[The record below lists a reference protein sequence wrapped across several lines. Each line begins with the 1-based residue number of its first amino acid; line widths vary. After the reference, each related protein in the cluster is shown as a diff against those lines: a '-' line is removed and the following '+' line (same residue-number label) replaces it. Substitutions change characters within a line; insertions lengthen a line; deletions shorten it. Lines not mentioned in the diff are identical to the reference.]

1 MERQVKIFIV
11 VTLVFMMLVGLAF
24 YSAWF
29 KQEKENANIS
39 AIDPNNPLLVKAKG
53 LAQTHLDT
61 LFVLYANYP
70 EHTYVRFP
78 YKYKDAEVQIWA
90 EVQELA
96 RDHVSVMIKPG
107 PYAPGFVTDEQ
118 EIQLS
123 IDRIDDWLVETGSTI
138 RGGYTTQAILL
149 DQMNREGAN
158 TDSLQGQLNRFQDQ
172 LNR

>member
-1 MERQVKIFIV
+1 MV
-11 VTLVFMMLVGLAF
+11 LVGLAF

-29 KQEKENANIS
+29 KQEKDNANIS
-39 AIDPNNPLLVKAKG
+39 AIDPNNPLLIEAKNM
-53 LAQTHLDT
+53 AEKNMDS
-61 LFVLYANYP
+61 LFVLYANHP

-107 PYAPGFVTDEQ
+107 PYAPGFITNEQ

-138 RGGYTTQAILL
+138 RGGFTTQAILL
-149 DQMNREGAN
+149 DQMTRQNTN
-158 TDSLQGQLNRFQDQ
+158 TDSLQQELDRFQDK
-172 LNR
+172 LSR

>member
-11 VTLVFMMLVGLAF
+11 VTLVFMLLVGLAF

-29 KQEKENANIS
+29 KQEKDNANIS
-39 AIDPNNPLLVKAKG
+39 AIDPNNPLLLEAKNM
-53 LAQTHLDT
+53 AEKNMDS

-107 PYAPGFVTDEQ
+107 PYAPGFITNEQ

-138 RGGYTTQAILL
+138 RGGFTTQAILL
-149 DQMNREGAN
+149 DQMTRQKTN
-158 TDSLQGQLNRFQDQ
+158 TDSLQQELDRFQDK
-172 LNR
+172 LSR